1 MDVHQYRRHIESM
14 LEAERAEVLPCL
26 QESSE
31 RGSLTVRGR
40 TGAVKLLEPVR
51 TEKCEDIIHA
61 LEKSFCDAA
70 FQQIRHMAPDQPSPK
85 LQQWPSVKM
94 CKLDLPASG
103 PTTFS
108 HCL

>member
-1 MDVHQYRRHIESM
+1 M

-31 RGSLTVRGR
+31 RGSLTLRGR

-61 LEKSFCDAA
+61 LEK
-70 FQQIRHMAPDQPSPK
+70 K
-85 LQQWPSVKM
+85 LLRRGV
-94 CKLDLPASG
+94 PADTAHGNG
-103 PTTFS
+103 PTVAQAARVAQCKNVQT
-108 HCL
+108 